1 MRVTVQNKWP
11 RAAQEAMQA
20 LYDTAPVTDED
31 RAEHARLV
39 AREYARREAAA
50 EARQL
55 QLDVS

>member
-1 MRVTVQNKWP
+1 MKPNP
-11 RAAQEAMQA
+11 RTAEHLQAAMKA
-20 LYDTAPVTDED
+20 LYDTAPATDED